1 MSLLQKAICIL
12 CVLLPS
18 LFFASCEHDA
28 SEEEASSVASSAS
41 EPAIPETSDAKESGE
56 NPGEIWTPIL

>member
-1 MSLLQKAICIL
+1 MSFLQKAICIL
-12 CVLLPS
+12 CVLLAS